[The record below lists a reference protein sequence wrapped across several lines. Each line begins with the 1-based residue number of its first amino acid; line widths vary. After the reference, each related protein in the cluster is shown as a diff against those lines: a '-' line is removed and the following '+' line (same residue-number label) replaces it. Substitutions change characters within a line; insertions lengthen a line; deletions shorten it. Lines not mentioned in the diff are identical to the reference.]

1 MHASALTQLFLLGP
15 ETSMTLFVF
24 GLVAGG
30 IVGWALA
37 RLFTYEADSLLASAA
52 PAAALARSQQHGQ
65 DDLQQIE
72 GVGPKI
78 AELLRADGIRS
89 FGDLAA
95 AQTPRLQALLDAAGP
110 RFKLAQPDTWV
121 AQAKL
126 AAAGDW
132 TALRALQDSLT
143 GGVDRAA

>member
-1 MHASALTQLFLLGP
+1 
-15 ETSMTLFVF
+15 MTLFLF

-37 RLFTYEADSLLASAA
+37 RLFTYEADS
-52 PAAALARSQQHGQ
+52 ALARSAPAVSFAQAQQSTE
-65 DDLQQIE
+65 DDLQKIE

-95 AQTPRLQALLDAAGP
+95 ADTQRLQALLDAAGP

-143 GGVDRAA
+143 GGVDRRAA

>member
-1 MHASALTQLFLLGP
+1 
-15 ETSMTLFVF
+15 MTLFVF

-37 RLFTYEADSLLASAA
+37 RLFTYESDPALASGA
-52 PAAALARSQQHGQ
+52 PAVALVQAQPHEE
-65 DDLQQIE
+65 DDLKQIE

-95 AQTPRLQALLDAAGP
+95 AETPRLQALLDAAGP

-132 TALRALQDSLT
+132 TALRALQDNLT
-143 GGVDRAA
+143 GGVDRRAA

>member
-1 MHASALTQLFLLGP
+1 
-15 ETSMTLFVF
+15 MTLFVF

-37 RLFTYEADSLLASAA
+37 RLFTYEAD
-52 PAAALARSQQHGQ
+52 PAMSRAVPTTVLMAGQARGE
-65 DDLQQIE
+65 DDLERIE

-89 FGDLAA
+89 FRDLAA
-95 AQTPRLQALLDAAGP
+95 AETPRLQAVLDAAGP
-110 RFKLAQPDTWV
+110 RFKLAQPDTWI

-132 TALRALQDSLT
+132 TALRVMQCGLT
-143 GGVDRAA
+143 GGVDRRAA

>member
-1 MHASALTQLFLLGP
+1 
-15 ETSMTLFVF
+15 MTLFVL
-24 GLVAGG
+24 GLFAGG

-37 RLFTYEADSLLASAA
+37 RLFTYEADPALANVA
-52 PAAALARSQQHGQ
+52 PAAALVRGQ
-65 DDLQQIE
+65 EQAEDDLQQIE

-95 AQTPRLQALLDAAGP
+95 ADTPRLQSLLDAAGP

-132 TALRALQDSLT
+132 AALRVLKDNLT
-143 GGVDRAA
+143 GGVDRRAA